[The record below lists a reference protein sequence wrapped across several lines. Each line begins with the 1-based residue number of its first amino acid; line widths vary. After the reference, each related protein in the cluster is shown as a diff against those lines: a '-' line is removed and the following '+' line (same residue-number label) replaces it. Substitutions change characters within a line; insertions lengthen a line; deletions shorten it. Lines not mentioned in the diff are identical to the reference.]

1 MTTATVSAKGWI
13 VVPSELRKKYNLQ
26 PGTRV
31 GLVDYG
37 GVLSLV
43 PALVHPVE
51 EAAGSLKG
59 DRSLVEALL
68 EERAREHAREN

>member
-13 VVPSELRKKYNLQ
+13 VVPSDLRKKYNLQ
-26 PGTRV
+26 PGSQV
-31 GLVDYG
+31 DVVDYG

-51 EAAGSLKG
+51 EAAGLLKG
-59 DRSLVEALL
+59 DPALVQALL
-68 EERAREHAREN
+68 EERSRERAREN

>member
-1 MTTATVSAKGWI
+1 MATATVSAKGWI

-43 PALVHPVE
+43 PALMNPVE
-51 EAAGSLKG
+51 EATGLLKG
-59 DRSLVEALL
+59 DRSLVQALL
-68 EERAREHAREN
+68 EERACERAREN